1 MKQVII
7 VTGHLAALKSTVA
20 KRLASDLSAIC
31 LNKDDLKE
39 TLGDTIGFTNREE
52 NLKLSFATY
61 MLLRRLMR
69 CVLAADDLVV
79 LESNFRKNEYEALK
93 ADAKEQG
100 VRFVTLFMTGDPDVL
115 YERYLDRQPH
125 RHPVHTST
133 GTIPPE
139 MFRAIAAPFDP
150 ALYGADA
157 IVVDTTRFTD
167 DDYQDLLVKVRA
179 CLTAAAVSHP

>member
-1 MKQVII
+1 MKQAII

-20 KRLASDLSAIC
+20 KRLAADLSAVC

-39 TLGDTIGFTNREE
+39 TLGDTIGFSNREE

-69 CVLAADDLVV
+69 NVLAADDLVV
-79 LESNFRKNEYEALK
+79 LESNFRMNEYEALK
-93 ADAKEQG
+93 TDAKKHG
-100 VRFVTLFMTGDPDVL
+100 IRLVTIFMTGDPDVL

-133 GTIPPE
+133 GTIPRE

-150 ALYGADA
+150 TLYGTDA
-157 IVVDTTRFTD
+157 LVVDTTRFTD
-167 DDYQDLLVKVRA
+167 DDYRDLLVRVRA
-179 CLTAAAVSHP
+179 YLADSTMKP